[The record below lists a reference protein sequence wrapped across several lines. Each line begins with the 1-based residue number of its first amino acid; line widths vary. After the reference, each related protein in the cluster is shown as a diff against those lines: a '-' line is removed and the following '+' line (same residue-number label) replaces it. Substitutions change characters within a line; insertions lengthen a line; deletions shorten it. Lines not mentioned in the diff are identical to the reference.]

1 MARLKSKDRKTWPQ
15 WLIVLT
21 SAIAGFLV
29 AVFVHW
35 LFNL

>member
-1 MARLKSKDRKTWPQ
+1 MARLKGKDLKTWPQ
-15 WLIVLT
+15 WLIVLV
-21 SAIAGFLV
+21 SACAGFLV